1 MQECRELHL
10 RVLQQVV
17 KLASL
22 QTAFAALDE
31 VIKVTNRRVNA
42 LEYVV
47 IPNVE
52 NIIHYIESEMSE
64 AEREEFFRLKMMQK
78 TKMRKAEE
86 EEAANQ
92 LAEQMQNELEGT
104 PGKEKTP
111 PSAAP
116 KTMLGDED
124 DDEIVV

>member
-1 MQECRELHL
+1 MKVIE
-10 RVLQQVV
+10 QVV

-22 QTAFAALDE
+22 QTAFSALDE

-52 NIIHYIESEMSE
+52 QIIAYIESEMSE

-78 TKMRKAEE
+78 TKKRKAEE
-86 EEAANQ
+86 EEAANK
-92 LAEQMQNELEGT
+92 LFEQQKGPTPSEGT
-104 PGKEKTP
+104 SSSSSSSSTG
-111 PSAAP
+111 PSI
-116 KTMLGDED
+116 LGEEED
-124 DDEIVV
+124 DIVV